1 MELYNVRPEL
11 LGAVTR
17 SQIAISTQESEEQKA
32 IATVCLE
39 NIQGYEQRTIEREKA
54 REEAIRKK
62 IIEEERKRREMLAA
76 IEAKKNQPSIGR

>member
-11 LGAVTR
+11 LGAVTK
-17 SQIAISTQESEEQKA
+17 SQIAISAQESEEQKA

-54 REEAIRKK
+54 REEATRKK

-76 IEAKKNQPSIGR
+76 IEAKKNQPSIGK

>member
-17 SQIAISTQESEEQKA
+17 SQIAISTQESEEQNA

-39 NIQGYEQRTIEREKA
+39 NIQSYEQRTIEREKA

-76 IEAKKNQPSIGR
+76 IEAKKNQPSLGR